1 MTRFLSPTSDRSAG
15 QGGAARLFAG
25 GVEGNELLTVA
36 AGAVLIAL
44 LAVIGVTIV
53 ALGRFLSVHLFVG
66 MMLLGPLALKLSS
79 TGYRFVRYYT
89 NNPRYRKAGPPI
101 TPLRLIAPIVAIST
115 LIVFASGVALL
126 LAGPGSRSILLPIHK
141 VSFIVWVAFTSLHVL
156 GHLPALA
163 RGLSADYAPAAQPG
177 GAPDGRAGRVL
188 SLASAIMAGV
198 VLAILCVP
206 QFSPWLNHFHHH

>member
-1 MTRFLSPTSDRSAG
+1 VTRSLSPTSGPSAG
-15 QGGAARLFAG
+15 RGGAARLFAG

-36 AGAVLIAL
+36 AGAVLIVL

-89 NNPRYRKAGPPI
+89 NNPRYRQAGPPI
-101 TPLRLIAPIVAIST
+101 TPLRLIAPIVVIST
-115 LIVFASGVALL
+115 VIVFASGVALL
-126 LAGPGSRSILLPIHK
+126 LAGPGSRSTLLPIHK

-156 GHLPALA
+156 GHLPTLA
-163 RGLSADYAPAAQPG
+163 RGLSADYAPAAELG
-177 GAPDGRAGRVL
+177 GTPDGRTGRVL
-188 SLASAIMAGV
+188 SLAGAITAGV
-198 VLAILCVP
+198 VLAILFIP
-206 QFSPWLNHFHHH
+206 QFSPWLNHFRHH

>member
-1 MTRFLSPTSDRSAG
+1 VTRSLSPTSDPSAG
-15 QGGAARLFAG
+15 RGGAARLFAG

-36 AGAVLIAL
+36 AGAVLIVL

-101 TPLRLIAPIVAIST
+101 TSLRLIAPIVVIST

-126 LAGPGSRSILLPIHK
+126 LTGSGSRSILLPIHK

-163 RGLSADYAPAAQPG
+163 RGLSADDAPAAELG
-177 GAPDGRAGRVL
+177 GAPDGRAGRAL
-188 SLASAIMAGV
+188 SLAGAITAGV
-198 VLAILCVP
+198 VLAILFIP